1 MPHETLTLSRAD
13 LMGVVQEIV
22 GGHGAASSGP
32 KLAAAEV
39 DRDAALKAGKRVKFW
54 AGFICAAVVSTSGG
68 LTWVYSRGEQ
78 AQAAA
83 SHETS
88 QDHRIQTNAAQ
99 AAANSA
105 HSIERDKLQ
114 GERIRNL
121 GALQI
126 EQGNDQRRIL
136 IKSAPKAVRAELAEK
151 PETLKKAEGAVLRD

>member
-1 MPHETLTLSRAD
+1 
-13 LMGVVQEIV
+13 MGVVQEIV
-22 GGHGAASSGP
+22 GGQDAASSGP

-39 DRDAALKAGKRVKFW
+39 DRDAALRSGKRVKFW

-83 SHETS
+83 SHETN
-88 QDHRIQTNAAQ
+88 QDRRIQTNAAQ

-105 HSIERDKLQ
+105 ANVQRDQ
-114 GERIRNL
+114 RIRNL

-136 IKSAPKAVRAELAEK
+136 IKSAPKAVREEMAEK
-151 PETLKKAEGAVLRD
+151 PATLTKAEGAVLRD